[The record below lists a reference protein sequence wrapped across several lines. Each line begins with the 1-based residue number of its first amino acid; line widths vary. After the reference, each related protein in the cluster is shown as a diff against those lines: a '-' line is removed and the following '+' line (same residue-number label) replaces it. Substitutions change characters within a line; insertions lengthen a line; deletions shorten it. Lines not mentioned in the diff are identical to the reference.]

1 MPKNK
6 SHPVDVVRMA
16 YPGQQQQ
23 EEEEEEDFWVL
34 DVAVKEKILR
44 VSRTLKFLSAYDV
57 SEKSNR

>member
-1 MPKNK
+1 
-6 SHPVDVVRMA
+6 MA